1 MQKLISLFVFL
12 LIVIAAAA
20 AGGQYVGG
28 DWYQAMQK
36 PAWNPSAL
44 AMASVWA
51 LLYILMA
58 VSAWMV
64 WDSLRGLA
72 KTALAW
78 WGFQLL
84 LGVAWSWTFF
94 GMHRIG
100 WSLGVMGLWLL
111 LVLLT
116 TKSFRSIRVE
126 ASNLMLPVTAWLL
139 FALVLNFTQ
148 WQLNGGGFH
157 SIL

>member
-12 LIVIAAAA
+12 LIVIVAAA
-20 AGGQYVGG
+20 AGGEYVGG
-28 DWYQAMQK
+28 DWYLAMQK

-58 VSAWMV
+58 VSAWIV
-64 WDSLRGLA
+64 WESLRGLA

-78 WGFQLL
+78 WGLQLL
-84 LGVAWSWTFF
+84 LGIAWSWTFF

-100 WSLGVMGLWLL
+100 WSLAVMGLWLL
-111 LVLLT
+111 VVLLT
-116 TKSFRSIRVE
+116 TKSFRSISAG

-148 WQLNGGGFH
+148 WQLNGGGLH